1 MIQVIPPTA
10 RQREIE
16 LQVTAR
22 HRKNET
28 DAVKGHYRD
37 KTKNPYTRKT
47 RDKPKPDGVL
57 IRKLMNQAKLR
68 PRDLA
73 EKVKIKSD
81 QLQKIF
87 RGVGTDQPILDCI
100 AEFFG
105 IEVKHII
112 K

>member
-10 RQREIE
+10 RQKEIE

-28 DAVKGHYRD
+28 DAVKRHCR
-37 KTKNPYTRKT
+37 RKT

-57 IRKLMNQAKLR
+57 IRKLMNQSKLR

-73 EKVKIKSD
+73 KKVKIKSD

-87 RGVGTDQPILDCI
+87 RGVGTDQQILDCI

-105 IEVKHII
+105 VESKHIT

>member
-1 MIQVIPPTA
+1 MIHVIPPTA
-10 RQREIE
+10 RQKEIE

-28 DAVKGHYRD
+28 DGVKRHYRD

-57 IRKLMNQAKLR
+57 IRKLMNQSKLR

-73 EKVKIKSD
+73 KKVKIKSD

-87 RGVGTDQPILDCI
+87 RGVGTDQLTLDCI

-105 IEVKHII
+105 IESKHII

>member
-1 MIQVIPPTA
+1 
-10 RQREIE
+10 
-16 LQVTAR
+16 
-22 HRKNET
+22 
-28 DAVKGHYRD
+28 
-37 KTKNPYTRKT
+37 
-47 RDKPKPDGVL
+47 
-57 IRKLMNQAKLR
+57 MNQAKLR

-105 IEVKHII
+105 IETKHII